1 MFLPKN
7 HVRPYNLLR
16 PFSAKSFSERPF
28 SEKSLYPQ
36 IIGRVPM
43 HANGNIMIM
52 GKGYTEDLEQELSTQ
67 GRLVLEYHVV
77 CLP

>member
-1 MFLPKN
+1 MN
-7 HVRPYNLLR
+7 GIV
-16 PFSAKSFSERPF
+16 
-28 SEKSLYPQ
+28 
-36 IIGRVPM
+36 GV